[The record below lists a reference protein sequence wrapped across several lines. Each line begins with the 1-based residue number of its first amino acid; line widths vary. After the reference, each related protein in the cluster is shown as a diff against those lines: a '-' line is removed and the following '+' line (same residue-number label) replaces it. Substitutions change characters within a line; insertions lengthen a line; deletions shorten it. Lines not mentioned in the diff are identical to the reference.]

1 MKNMYYR
8 HVAPTALSEWDA
20 PRVALVRL
28 RFQCFDRESHN
39 ELGSVFLPGYSICPN
54 RMRNTQEKLSIAR
67 GEKPAEKVF
76 KNARVVNVF
85 SGEIHDANVAV
96 DDGRVIGFGDYEARE
111 VIDLAGAYLAP
122 SLIDGHFHVE
132 STMLTIPELVRLIVP
147 HGTGAMVIDPH
158 EYANV
163 LGMDGIRYVL
173 ESSKNLPVDFFI
185 MLPSCIPATHLETAG
200 ARFTADDLALM
211 IADDRIAGVAELMNY
226 PGVFLGMESELAKIR
241 AGKGKAIDGHAPGL
255 RGKNL
260 NAYALAGVRSDHE
273 STELEE
279 AREKLRLGMH
289 ILVREGS
296 TERNLEDIISIVTPQ
311 NSANCSFATDDKL
324 PGDLLGEGHI
334 DHSIRK
340 AIKLGVAPVTAIQ
353 MGTINTAR
361 NYRLKNHGAIAPRYW
376 ADFIV
381 VEDLQKFEIRQT
393 YKKGKLVAE
402 NGKYLAE
409 RPHHVEQP
417 RSTMNLSYR
426 APQDFEIEAT
436 AATKIRVIE
445 IVPHQIVTK
454 GAIESAKIDNGR
466 IVADVDRDILKLVVV
481 ERHRATGNVGV
492 GFVRGFGLKRG
503 ALGSTVA
510 HDAHNVVVVG
520 TNDRDITAAIEALVK
535 MRGGQ
540 VAIDDGNAVASL
552 PLPIAGL
559 VSDQP
564 LETVIDAISNLNA
577 AAAKLGS
584 TLDAPFMTL
593 SFLSLSPIPEL
604 KLTDQGLVDA
614 VKLKLTSLV
623 VE

>member
-1 MKNMYYR
+1 
-8 HVAPTALSEWDA
+8 
-20 PRVALVRL
+20 
-28 RFQCFDRESHN
+28 
-39 ELGSVFLPGYSICPN
+39 
-54 RMRNTQEKLSIAR
+54 MRDIQHKLSVAR
-67 GEKPAEKVF
+67 GEEPAELLF
-76 KNARVVNVF
+76 KNAQLVNVF
-85 SGEIHDANVAV
+85 SGEIHNANVAV
-96 DDGRVIGFGDYEARE
+96 DDGRVIGFGDYDAKEI
-111 VIDLAGAYLAP
+111 IDLEGAYLAP

-132 STMLTIPELVRLIVP
+132 STMVTIPEFARAVVP

-173 ESSKNLPVDFFI
+173 ESSKNLPIDFFI
-185 MLPSCIPATHLETAG
+185 MLPSCVPATHPETAG
-200 ARFTADDLALM
+200 ARFTADDLRLM
-211 IADDRIAGVAELMNY
+211 IADDRIAGIAELMNY
-226 PGVFLGMESELAKIR
+226 PGVFLGMESELAKIE
-241 AGKGKAIDGHAPGL
+241 AGRGKVIDGHAPGL

-279 AREKLRLGMH
+279 AREKLRLGLH
-289 ILVREGS
+289 LLVREGS
-296 TERNLEDIISIVTPQ
+296 TERNLEDIIALVTPE

-324 PGDLLGEGHI
+324 PGDLVHEGHI

-340 AIKLGVAPVTAIQ
+340 AIAHGVAPMTAIQ

-361 NYRLKNHGAIAPRYW
+361 YYRLKNHGAIAPRFW

-381 VEDLQKFEIRQT
+381 FDDLTKFQIKRV
-393 YKKGKLVAE
+393 YKKGALVAE
-402 NGKYLAE
+402 NGKYLRE
-409 RPHHVEQP
+409 KSPVTEQP

-426 APQDFEIEAT
+426 APEDFEVRVPPTTSAK
-436 AATKIRVIE
+436 KIRVIQ

-454 GAIESAKIDNGR
+454 ELREPPKISDGQIVSDIE
-466 IVADVDRDILKLVVV
+466 RDILKLVVV

-520 TNDRDITAAIEALVK
+520 VNDSDIVAAIQALEA

-540 VAIDDGNAVASL
+540 VAIADGKIEAAL

-564 LETVIDAISNLNA
+564 LEAVIAKMVELKA
-577 AAAKLGS
+577 AAAGLGCA
-584 TLDAPFMTL
+584 LDAPFMSL
-593 SFLSLSPIPEL
+593 SFLSLSPIPAL

-614 VKLKLTSLV
+614 VNLKLTTLIAD
-623 VE
+623 

>member
-1 MKNMYYR
+1 
-8 HVAPTALSEWDA
+8 
-20 PRVALVRL
+20 
-28 RFQCFDRESHN
+28 
-39 ELGSVFLPGYSICPN
+39 
-54 RMRNTQEKLSIAR
+54 MRDIQHKLSVAR
-67 GEKPAEKVF
+67 GEEPAELLF
-76 KNARVVNVF
+76 KNTRLVNVL
-85 SGEIHDANVAV
+85 SGEIHETNVAV

-111 VIDLAGAYLAP
+111 TIDIAGAYLAP

-132 STMLTIPELVRLIVP
+132 STMVTIPEFARAVVP

-173 ESSKNLPVDFFI
+173 ESSKNLPIDFFI
-185 MLPSCIPATHLETAG
+185 MLPSCVPATHLETAG
-200 ARFTADDLALM
+200 ARFTADDLAFM
-211 IADDRIAGVAELMNY
+211 MSDDRIAGVAELMNY
-226 PGVFLGMESELAKIR
+226 PGVFLGHESELAKIE
-241 AGKGKAIDGHAPGL
+241 AGRGKVIDGHAPGL

-289 ILVREGS
+289 LLVREGS
-296 TERNLEDIISIVTPQ
+296 TERNLEHIIALVTPQ

-324 PGDLLGEGHI
+324 PGDLVNEGHI

-340 AIKLGVAPVTAIQ
+340 AIALGVAPVTAIQ

-361 NYRLKNHGAIAPRYW
+361 YYRLKNQGAIAPRYW

-381 VEDLQKFEIRQT
+381 VDDLAEFKVRRV
-393 YKKGKLVAE
+393 YKKGALVAE
-402 NGKYLAE
+402 NGKYLGTAS
-409 RPHHVEQP
+409 PATDQP

-426 APQDFEIEAT
+426 APADFEISVPRNGGAPR
-436 AATKIRVIE
+436 IRVIE

-454 GAIESAKIDNGR
+454 EILATPRVAAGKIVSDPE
-466 IVADVDRDILKLVVV
+466 RDILKLVVV

-520 TNDRDITAAIEALVK
+520 VTDSDIVAAIRALEE

-540 VAIDDGNAVASL
+540 VAVADGKIEASL

-564 LETVIDAISNLNA
+564 LEVVIQKIAELKSA
-577 AAAKLGS
+577 ATRLGS
-584 TLDAPFMTL
+584 ALDAPFMSL
-593 SFLSLSPIPEL
+593 SFLSLSPIPAL

-614 VKLKLTSLV
+614 VNLKLTTLIAD
-623 VE
+623 

>member
-1 MKNMYYR
+1 MKDIQ
-8 HVAPTALSEWDA
+8 H
-20 PRVALVRL
+20 
-28 RFQCFDRESHN
+28 
-39 ELGSVFLPGYSICPN
+39 
-54 RMRNTQEKLSIAR
+54 KLSVAR
-67 GEKPAEKVF
+67 GEQPAELLF
-76 KNARVVNVF
+76 KNAQLVNVL
-85 SGEIHDANVAV
+85 SGEIHETNVAV

-111 VIDLAGAYLAP
+111 IIDIAGAYLAP

-132 STMLTIPELVRLIVP
+132 SAMVTIPEFARAVVP

-173 ESSKNLPVDFFI
+173 ESSKNLPIDFFI
-185 MLPSCIPATHLETAG
+185 MLPSCVPATHLETAG
-200 ARFTADDLALM
+200 ARFTADDLAFM
-211 IADDRIAGVAELMNY
+211 MSDDRIAGVAELMNY
-226 PGVFLGMESELAKIR
+226 PGVFLGHESELAKID
-241 AGKGKAIDGHAPGL
+241 AGRGKVIDGHAPGL

-289 ILVREGS
+289 LLVREGS
-296 TERNLEDIISIVTPQ
+296 TERNLEHIIALVTPQ

-324 PGDLLGEGHI
+324 PGDLVNEGHI

-340 AIKLGVAPVTAIQ
+340 AIALGVPPVTAIQ

-361 NYRLKNHGAIAPRYW
+361 YYRLKNQGAIAPRYW

-381 VEDLQKFEIRQT
+381 VDDLAEFKVRRV
-393 YKKGKLVAE
+393 YKKGALVAE
-402 NGKYLAE
+402 NGRYLPTAS
-409 RPHHVEQP
+409 PPTDQP

-426 APQDFEIEAT
+426 APADFEVPDSRNGSGK
-436 AATKIRVIE
+436 KIRVIE

-454 GAIESAKIDNGR
+454 EVLAAPKVAGGKIVSDPE
-466 IVADVDRDILKLVVV
+466 RDIMKLVVV

-520 TNDRDITAAIEALVK
+520 VSDSDIVAAIRALQE

-540 VAIDDGNAVASL
+540 VAVADGKIEASL

-564 LETVIDAISNLNA
+564 LEVVIQKIAELKSA
-577 AAAKLGS
+577 AARLGS
-584 TLDAPFMTL
+584 TLDAPFMSL
-593 SFLSLSPIPEL
+593 SFLSLSPIPAL

-614 VKLKLTSLV
+614 VNLKLTNLIA
-623 VE
+623 E

>member
-1 MKNMYYR
+1 
-8 HVAPTALSEWDA
+8 
-20 PRVALVRL
+20 VREI
-28 RFQCFDRESHN
+28 QH
-39 ELGSVFLPGYSICPN
+39 
-54 RMRNTQEKLSIAR
+54 KLSVAR
-67 GEKPAEKVF
+67 GEKPADLLF
-76 KNARVVNVF
+76 KNAQLINVF
-85 SGEIHDANVAV
+85 SGEIHNANVAV
-96 DDGRVIGFGDYEARE
+96 DDERVIGFGDYDAKEI
-111 VIDLAGAYLAP
+111 IDLEGAYLAP

-132 STMLTIPELVRLIVP
+132 STMVTIPEFARAVVP

-173 ESSKNLPVDFFI
+173 ESSKNLPIDFFI
-185 MLPSCIPATHLETAG
+185 MLPSCVPATHLETAG
-200 ARFTADDLALM
+200 ALFTADDLRLM
-211 IADDRIAGVAELMNY
+211 IADDRIAGIAELMNY
-226 PGVFLGMESELAKIR
+226 PGVFLGLESELAKIE
-241 AGKGKAIDGHAPGL
+241 AGRGKVIDGHAPGL

-289 ILVREGS
+289 LLVREGS
-296 TERNLEDIISIVTPQ
+296 TERNLEHIIALVTPQ

-324 PGDLLGEGHI
+324 PGDLVNEGHI

-340 AIKLGVAPVTAIQ
+340 AIAHGVAPMTAIQ

-361 NYRLKNHGAIAPRYW
+361 YYRLKNHGAIAPRYW

-381 VEDLQKFEIRQT
+381 FDDLTEFKIKRV
-393 YKKGKLVAE
+393 YKKGALVAE
-402 NGKYLAE
+402 DGKYLRE
-409 RPHHVEQP
+409 KTQSTEQP

-426 APQDFEIEAT
+426 APADFEVRVPPDAS
-436 AATKIRVIE
+436 AKKIRVIE

-454 GAIESAKIDNGR
+454 EILETPKMLDGQIVSDIE
-466 IVADVDRDILKLVVV
+466 RDILKLVVV

-520 TNDRDITAAIEALVK
+520 VTDADIVAAIQALEN

-540 VAIDDGNAVASL
+540 VAIADGEIEAAL

-564 LETVIDAISNLNA
+564 LESVIEKIVELKA
-577 AAAKLGS
+577 AAMRLGCA
-584 TLDAPFMTL
+584 LDAPFMSL
-593 SFLSLSPIPEL
+593 SFLSLSPIPAL

-614 VKLKLTSLV
+614 VNLKLTTLIAD
-623 VE
+623 

>member
-1 MKNMYYR
+1 
-8 HVAPTALSEWDA
+8 
-20 PRVALVRL
+20 VREI
-28 RFQCFDRESHN
+28 QH
-39 ELGSVFLPGYSICPN
+39 
-54 RMRNTQEKLSIAR
+54 KLSVAR
-67 GEKPAEKVF
+67 GEKPAELLF
-76 KNARVVNVF
+76 KNTQLVNVF
-85 SGEIHDANVAV
+85 SGEIHKANVAV
-96 DDGRVIGFGDYEARE
+96 DDGRVIGFGEYDAKEI
-111 VIDLAGAYLAP
+111 VDLAGAFLAP

-132 STMLTIPELVRLIVP
+132 SSMVTLPEFVRAVVP

-173 ESSKNLPVDFFI
+173 ESSKNLPIDFFI
-185 MLPSCIPATHLETAG
+185 MLPSCVPATHLETAG
-200 ARFTADDLALM
+200 ARFTSDDLKLM
-211 IADDRIAGVAELMNY
+211 IADNRIAGIAELMNY
-226 PGVFLGMESELAKIR
+226 PGVFLGHESELAKIE
-241 AGKGKAIDGHAPGL
+241 AGKGKVIDGHAPGL

-289 ILVREGS
+289 LLVREGS
-296 TERNLEDIISIVTPQ
+296 TERNLEHIIGLVTPE

-324 PGDLLGEGHI
+324 PGDLVREGHI

-340 AIKLGVAPVTAIQ
+340 AISFGVPPVTAIQ

-361 NYRLKNHGAIAPRYW
+361 YYRLKNHGAIAPRFW

-381 VEDLQKFEIRQT
+381 MDYLEKMSILRV
-393 YKKGKLVAE
+393 YKKGKLIAE
-402 NGKYLAE
+402 NGRYIGEKLLE
-409 RPHHVEQP
+409 VPQP

-426 APQDFEIEAT
+426 TPEDFELKSNGAK
-436 AATKIRVIE
+436 KIRVIE

-454 GAIESAKIDNGR
+454 EAIEAPKIDNEK
-466 IVADVDRDILKLVVV
+466 IAADPSRDILKLVVV

-492 GFVRGFGLKRG
+492 GFVRGFGLQRG

-510 HDAHNVVVVG
+510 HDAHNIVVVG
-520 TNDRDITAAIEALVK
+520 TTDGDIIAAVQALEK

-540 VAIDDGNAVASL
+540 VAIVDGKVEVAL

-564 LETVIDAISNLNA
+564 LEIVIEKIGELNA
-577 AAAKLGS
+577 AAARLGCK
-584 TLDAPFMTL
+584 LDAPFMTL
-593 SFLSLSPIPEL
+593 SFMSLSPIPEL

-614 VKLKLTSLV
+614 VNLKLTSV
-623 VE
+623 IAE

>member
-1 MKNMYYR
+1 MR
-8 HVAPTALSEWDA
+8 HL
-20 PRVALVRL
+20 
-28 RFQCFDRESHN
+28 QH
-39 ELGSVFLPGYSICPN
+39 
-54 RMRNTQEKLSIAR
+54 KLSVAR
-67 GEKPAEKVF
+67 GEEPAELLF
-76 KNARVVNVF
+76 KNAQLVNVM
-85 SGEIHDANVAV
+85 SGEIYPANVAV
-96 DDGRVIGFGDYEARE
+96 DDGRIVGIGDYEARE
-111 VIDLAGAYLAP
+111 TIDLGGAFLAP

-132 STMLTIPELVRLIVP
+132 SSMVTLPEFVRAVVP

-173 ESSKNLPVDFFI
+173 ESSKNLPIDFFI
-185 MLPSCIPATHLETAG
+185 MLPSCVPATHLETAG

-211 IADDRIAGVAELMNY
+211 IADDRIAGIAELMNY
-226 PGVFLGMESELAKIR
+226 PGVFLGMETELAKIE
-241 AGKGKAIDGHAPGL
+241 AGKGKVIDGHAPGL
-255 RGKNL
+255 RGRNL
-260 NAYALAGVRSDHE
+260 NAYALAGIRSDHE

-279 AREKLRLGMH
+279 AREKLRLGLH
-289 ILVREGS
+289 LLVREGS
-296 TERNLEDIISIVTPQ
+296 TERNLEHIIQLVTPL

-324 PGDLLGEGHI
+324 PGDLVREGHI

-340 AIKLGVAPVTAIQ
+340 AIALGVPPITAIQ

-361 NYRLKNHGAIAPRYW
+361 HYRLKNHGAIAPRFW
-376 ADFIV
+376 ADFLVLDDV
-381 VEDLQKFEIRQT
+381 VKMSIRRV

-402 NGKYLAE
+402 DGRYIGEKPAE
-409 RPHHVEQP
+409 VPQP

-426 APQDFEIEAT
+426 APQDFE
-436 AATKIRVIE
+436 AAADGAKHIRVIQ

-454 GAIESAKIDNGR
+454 TALEVPKIESGKL
-466 IVADVDRDILKLVVV
+466 VADTARDNLKLVVV

-492 GFVRGFGLKRG
+492 GFVKGFGLQRG

-520 TNDRDITAAIEALVK
+520 TNDADIVAAVQALEK

-540 VAIDDGNAVASL
+540 VAVLDGKVEAAL

-564 LETVIDAISNLNA
+564 LESVIEKIAALNA
-577 AAAKLGS
+577 AAAKLGCK
-584 TLDAPFMTL
+584 LDAPFMTL
-593 SFLSLSPIPEL
+593 SFMSLSPIPEL

-614 VKLKLTSLV
+614 IHLKLTSLIAD
-623 VE
+623 

>member
-1 MKNMYYR
+1 
-8 HVAPTALSEWDA
+8 
-20 PRVALVRL
+20 
-28 RFQCFDRESHN
+28 
-39 ELGSVFLPGYSICPN
+39 
-54 RMRNTQEKLSIAR
+54 MRDIQHKLSVAR
-67 GEKPAEKVF
+67 GEEPAALLF
-76 KNARVVNVF
+76 KNARLVNVM
-85 SGEIHDANVAV
+85 SGEIHKANVAV
-96 DDGRVIGFGDYEARE
+96 DDGRVIGFGDYDAKQI
-111 VIDLAGAYLAP
+111 IDIAGAYLAP

-132 STMLTIPELVRLIVP
+132 STMVTITEFARAVVP

-173 ESSKNLPVDFFI
+173 ESSKNLPIDFFI
-185 MLPSCIPATHLETAG
+185 MLPSCVPATHLETAG
-200 ARFTADDLALM
+200 ARFTADDLAFM
-211 IADDRIAGVAELMNY
+211 MSDDRIAGVAELMNY
-226 PGVFLGMESELAKIR
+226 PGVFLGHESELAKID
-241 AGKGKAIDGHAPGL
+241 AGRGKVIDGHAPGL

-260 NAYALAGVRSDHE
+260 NAYVLAGVRSDHE

-289 ILVREGS
+289 LLVREGS
-296 TERNLEDIISIVTPQ
+296 TERNLEHIIALVTPQ

-324 PGDLLGEGHI
+324 PGDLVNEGHI

-340 AIKLGVAPVTAIQ
+340 AIALGVPPVTAIQ

-361 NYRLKNHGAIAPRYW
+361 YYRLKNQGAIAPRYW

-381 VEDLQKFEIRQT
+381 VDDLAEFKVRRV
-393 YKKGKLVAE
+393 YKKGALVAE
-402 NGKYLAE
+402 NGKYLGAAS
-409 RPHHVEQP
+409 PVTEQP

-426 APQDFEIEAT
+426 APADFEARVPRNQ
-436 AATKIRVIE
+436 AGKKIRVIE

-454 GAIESAKIDNGR
+454 EVLETPRTVDDL
-466 IVADVDRDILKLVVV
+466 IVSDPERDILKLVVV

-503 ALGSTVA
+503 ALGSSVA

-520 TNDRDITAAIEALVK
+520 VSDSDIVAAIGALEA

-540 VAIDDGNAVASL
+540 VAVADGKVEASL

-564 LETVIDAISNLNA
+564 LEVVIQKIAELKA
-577 AAAKLGS
+577 AAGRLGS
-584 TLDAPFMTL
+584 ALDAPFMSL
-593 SFLSLSPIPEL
+593 SFLSLSPIPAL
-604 KLTDQGLVDA
+604 KLTDQGLIDA
-614 VKLKLTSLV
+614 VNLKLTTLIAD
-623 VE
+623 